1 MSLLAPSIL
10 AADFSNLSHQIRAV
24 EMGRADVIHCDIM
37 DGKFVPNITF
47 GPKIVSTVRN
57 LTKLPLDVHL
67 MIDQPQN
74 FIDDFAEAG
83 ANFITVH
90 QEGVSHLDRL
100 LNSIKE
106 LNIKAGIA
114 INPATPVE
122 NILPVLHIADMIL
135 VMSVNPGFGGQKFIE
150 YTLEKIKQLTKIRNT
165 NNYNYKI
172 EVDGGIDIN
181 NIKKVKNAGCDII
194 VAGTSVFKSKNIT
207 AATTELKNLII

>member
-10 AADFSNLSHQIRAV
+10 AADFSDLSHQIRAV
-24 EMGRADVIHCDIM
+24 EMGRADLIHCDIM

-67 MIDQPQN
+67 MIDQPQY
-74 FIDDFAEAG
+74 FINDFAKAG

-90 QEGVSHLDRL
+90 QEGVYHLDRL

-106 LNIKAGIA
+106 LNVKAGLA

-122 NILPVLHIADMIL
+122 FILPVLHMTDLIL

-150 YTLEKIKQLTKIRNT
+150 YTLEKIKQLDKIRT
-165 NNYNYKI
+165 ANNYSYKI
-172 EVDGGIDIN
+172 EVDGGVDLN
-181 NIKKVKNAGCDII
+181 NIRKIKNAGCDIM
-194 VAGTSVFKSKNIT
+194 VAGTSVFKNEDIT
-207 AATTELKNLII
+207 AATTQLKNIII

>member
-24 EMGRADVIHCDIM
+24 EMGRADLIQCDIM
-37 DGKFVPNITF
+37 DGKFVPNITY

-74 FIDDFAEAG
+74 FIDDFAKAG
-83 ANFITVH
+83 ANYITVH

-114 INPATPVE
+114 INPATPIE
-122 NILPVLHIADMIL
+122 SILPVLHIADMIL

-150 YTLEKIKQLTKIRNT
+150 YTLEKIKQLNKIRSS

-172 EVDGGIDIN
+172 EVDGGININ
-181 NIKKVKNAGCDII
+181 NIQKVKNAGCDII
-194 VAGTSVFKSKNIT
+194 VAGTSVFKNEDIS
-207 AATTELKNLII
+207 AATAELKNLII